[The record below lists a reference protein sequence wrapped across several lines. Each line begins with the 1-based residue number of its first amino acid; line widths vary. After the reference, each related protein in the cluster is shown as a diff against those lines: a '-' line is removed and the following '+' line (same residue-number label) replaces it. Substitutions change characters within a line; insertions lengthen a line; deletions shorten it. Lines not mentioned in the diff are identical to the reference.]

1 MERLLHFV
9 PKEEPAHTQTL
20 ANNHGISPSSSGD
33 PDFQTVGW
41 MIESLNMLHVPAFI
55 CESDASLLA
64 ASAKGQILLDER
76 QWFTLRGKVLQTI
89 DPSAQ
94 AGLLAALQQSG
105 ASEPPDNVVIRDK
118 AGVPLLVEILPCPVR
133 PGANHPE
140 RKVLLARPAR
150 RRDLWVSSL
159 SRKVFGLT
167 EAESIVASYLVA
179 GKSVAEIAKLCGIT
193 VGTARS
199 HLKRI
204 FDKSGARSQAEV
216 VARLAAFF

>member
-1 MERLLHFV
+1 MERVLHYFSSEQ
-9 PKEEPAHTQTL
+9 PINSNIAADALGLSTL
-20 ANNHGISPSSSGD
+20 SNDH
-33 PDFQTVGW
+33 PDFQTIGW
-41 MIESLNMLHVPAFI
+41 MIESLNLLHVPAFI

-64 ASAKGQILLDER
+64 VSAKGQVLLDDR

-89 DPSAQ
+89 EPSAQ

-105 ASEPPDNVVIRDK
+105 VSEPPDNVVIRDK
-118 AGVPLLVEILPCPVR
+118 ADAPLLVEILPCPIR
-133 PGANHPE
+133 PGANHPD